1 MKYVYACISHKR
13 ERDIKDVEKTIKYK
27 KALEIAKALRIEN
40 IVIDVCV
47 GRNRKK
53 PNLDDILRTKENII
67 IVSDITSL
75 GTQEEIADNYKRI
88 VNLGNEILICYYG
101 KGGLL
106 EEDELSTVNLHF
118 EKTKVPLNVAIE
130 SLNAMTT
137 TQFRKTS
144 TRVIDPNI
152 IEGYWQ
158 VEEGLK
164 TQTEV
169 VKEINTS
176 KSTFM
181 RRAQEYLYSDD
192 WYERYEQEYDRLGLK
207 LLMLPTKIGEIS
219 DNGKKMYQYLM
230 DHPDEVIV
238 DENSYPVN
246 AIARYAEIDMELWS
260 EIENAGENN
269 KKENADENNKKDR
282 YKDLLRK
289 YYINA
294 VHYYRESIRYQR
306 YLKFAKYRK

>member
-27 KALEIAKALRIEN
+27 KALEIAKALRVEN
-40 IVIDVCV
+40 IIIDVCV

-53 PNLDDILRTKENII
+53 EKLDDIILHSKENII
-67 IVSDITSL
+67 IVSDIASL
-75 GTQEEIADNYKRI
+75 GMQEEIADVYERI
-88 VNLGNEILICYYG
+88 VKSGNEILICYYG

-106 EEDELSTVNLHF
+106 QAEDMSTVNLDF
-118 EKTKVPLNVAIE
+118 KKNNVTLEETIE
-130 SLNAMTT
+130 TLNAMTT

-164 TQTEV
+164 SQTEV

-181 RRAQEYLYSDD
+181 RRAEEYLYSDD
-192 WYERYEQEYDRLGLK
+192 WYERYEKEYDRLGLK
-207 LLMLPTKIGEIS
+207 LLMSPTKIGEVS

-230 DHPDEVIV
+230 DNPNEVIV
-238 DENSYPVN
+238 DENSYPVH
-246 AIARYAEIDMELWS
+246 ALARFAEIDMDLWNEVEKS
-260 EIENAGENN
+260 
-269 KKENADENNKKDR
+269 DENNESERHD
-282 YKDLLRK
+282 YLLRK
-289 YYINA
+289 YYMNS